1 MVAGMLAMVGRY
13 QLLRCMVE
21 ATSMNFLTFEIKL
34 ASHNTFSI
42 TIIAQRVRL
51 QSLKELACSKLA
63 PRLTWEAANL
73 VASGIPLEETLTT
86 MTDWDLAMTTWP
98 PELNKVTVNELLA
111 QLGLPVTLQPD
122 LKRFL

>member
-34 ASHNTFSI
+34 ASHDTFSI

-51 QSLKELACSKLA
+51 QSLKELTCSKLA

-86 MTDWDLAMTTWP
+86 LTGWDLAMTTWP

>member
-42 TIIAQRVRL
+42 TIVAQRVRL

-73 VASGIPLEETLTT
+73 VASGIPLEETLT
-86 MTDWDLAMTTWP
+86 DWDLAMTTWP
-98 PELNKVTVNELLA
+98 PELNKVTVNELFA